1 MLRFV
6 LDDLRDFAGVHWGKF
21 DEFGEDVETGGADID
36 VLGFDALL
44 DQHPLQSLEDS
55 GFAGVFLGA
64 FGPQRFDPELL
75 QAQTARFVDFKLGQL
90 ETARPKINRQK

>member
-1 MLRFV
+1 MPPVLNETSELRRIAVFGGIYSNY
-6 LDDLRDFAGVHWGKF
+6 LALHAALRDVEKRGVDACF
-21 DEFGEDVETGGADID
+21 C
-36 VLGFDALL
+36 LGD
-44 DQHPLQSLEDS
+44 
-55 GFAGVFLGA
+55 LGA